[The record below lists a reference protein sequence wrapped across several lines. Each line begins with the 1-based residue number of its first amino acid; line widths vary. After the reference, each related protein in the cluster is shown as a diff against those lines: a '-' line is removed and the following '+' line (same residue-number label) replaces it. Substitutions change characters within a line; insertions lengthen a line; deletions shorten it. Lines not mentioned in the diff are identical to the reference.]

1 MTNTIPYLYSL
12 DNPHII
18 LSRIH
23 KSSPTEEQS
32 DILDLLV
39 DHHKTPLDLYIRKRQ
54 TGFSTT
60 LAFYLVWELLNQK
73 RIFICG
79 QTDQRRKHEFEN
91 IKRIIHALPEVKIKT
106 HSANRIVLE
115 NGSCISYG
123 DIKDLRGVRMDMVV
137 GLDLKPEQEV
147 YSHTGQMIR
156 VYEREDEQEKQVTV

>member
-18 LSRIH
+18 LSRIL

-32 DILDLLV
+32 NLLDLLV
-39 DHHKTPLDLYIRKRQ
+39 DHPKTPLDLYNHKRQ

-79 QTDQRRKHEFEN
+79 QTEQRRKHEFEI
-91 IKRIIHALPEVKIKT
+91 IKQLIYELPEVKIKT
-106 HSANRIVLE
+106 QSVNKIVLE

-123 DIKDLRGVRMDMVV
+123 DIKDLRGLRMDMVV

-147 YSHTGQMIR
+147 YIQTGQMIR
-156 VYEREDEQEKQVTV
+156 VYEREDEQENQVTV